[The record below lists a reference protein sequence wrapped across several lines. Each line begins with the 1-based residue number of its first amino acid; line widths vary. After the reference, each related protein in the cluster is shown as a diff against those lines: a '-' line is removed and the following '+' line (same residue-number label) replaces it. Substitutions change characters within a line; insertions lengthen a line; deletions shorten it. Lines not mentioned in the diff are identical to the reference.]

1 LLDSNCNWITSP
13 ELLKFYEKDKEL
25 ALLAVSREQ
34 LAYTLISKE
43 LMFDE
48 EIQRTL
54 CLNATGNLLQYIKEW
69 IIPIENI
76 ISIKHLCP
84 VVENYQDLLSE
95 LQIKFIQM
103 QNV

>member
-1 LLDSNCNWITSP
+1 MLDSNCNWITSP

-48 EIQRTL
+48 EIQRT
-54 CLNATGNLLQYIKEW
+54 
-69 IIPIENI
+69 
-76 ISIKHLCP
+76 
-84 VVENYQDLLSE
+84 
-95 LQIKFIQM
+95 
-103 QNV
+103 